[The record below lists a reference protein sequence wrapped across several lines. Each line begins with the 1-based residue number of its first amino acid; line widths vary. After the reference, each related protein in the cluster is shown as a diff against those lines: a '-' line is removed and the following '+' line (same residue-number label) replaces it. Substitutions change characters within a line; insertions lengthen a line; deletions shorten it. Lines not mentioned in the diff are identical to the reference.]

1 MLSTSSVRCG
11 QEPNHAPLGVIS
23 EVDIAIFVI
32 SLTGVG
38 EGRLLRVIF
47 IACLRPV
54 EIKAGC
60 CRVSSDAL
68 SQGYTLHPRD

>member
-1 MLSTSSVRCG
+1 MCG
-11 QEPNHAPLGVIS
+11 QGLNCELLGVIS
-23 EVDIAIFVI
+23 EFDIAIFVI
-32 SLTGVG
+32 SLIEVG
-38 EGRLLRVIF
+38 EGRLHRLIF

-68 SQGYTLHPRD
+68 SQGNTFRPRD